1 MRLQFSD
8 ILISEKDLTVL
19 KLLHIPGKRPYFTA
33 LKEILKNT
41 KNSQNHRGFGRL
53 FQKTEAIWDSHHKN
67 LEKTTS
73 AENILI
79 VYQNKMFWEHYLN
92 SQTLIFTEEL
102 FEMLLLPTAYIAN
115 LIFKSS
121 ACISDTEMK

>member
-53 FQKTEAIWDSHHKN
+53 FQKTEAI
-67 LEKTTS
+67 
-73 AENILI
+73 
-79 VYQNKMFWEHYLN
+79 
-92 SQTLIFTEEL
+92 
-102 FEMLLLPTAYIAN
+102 
-115 LIFKSS
+115 
-121 ACISDTEMK
+121 